1 MISLKQSP
9 VVMSKNVLVRGLD
22 ETTLDKLKKKAAT
35 NNRSLQEELKTLLEI
50 HAGPDIEEVRAMARE
65 SIEKYKAEGKMFS
78 DSTKDIREDR
88 ER

>member
-1 MISLKQSP
+1 MMP
-9 VVMSKNVLVRGLD
+9 KNVLVRNID
-22 ETTLDKLKKKAAT
+22 EETLNKLKGKAKT
-35 NNRSLQEELKTLLEI
+35 NNRSLQEELKSLLEM

-65 SIEKYKAEGKMFS
+65 SIRKYKAEGRKFS

>member
-1 MISLKQSP
+1 MS
-9 VVMSKNVLVRGLD
+9 SKNVLVRNID
-22 ETTLDKLKKKAAT
+22 EETLDKLKKKAAA
-35 NNRSLQEELKTLLEI
+35 NNRSLQEELKELLEM

-65 SIEKYKAEGKMFS
+65 SIRKYKAEGRKFS